1 MRTPENKGSNASKDY
16 SIKTLLINDAL
27 TICEIVFRLGVRF
40 VYVVT
45 GKSSS
50 QGFLVS

>member
-27 TICEIVFRLGVRF
+27 TICEIVFRPGVRF

-45 GKSSS
+45 GSHLHRD
-50 QGFLVS
+50 F

>member
-27 TICEIVFRLGVRF
+27 TICEIVFRPGVRF
-40 VYVVT
+40 V
-45 GKSSS
+45 
-50 QGFLVS
+50 VSVN